1 MADPSFLDV
10 GDLCIQTKAYRIE
23 GVGNGRMEQILVVAK
38 VQ

>member
-10 GDLCIQTKAYRIE
+10 GDLCVQTKAYRIE